1 MEVTTPSSA
10 VNTMD
15 CIGNDALLALGAQ
28 EADLA
33 AGRGFLF
40 QNTVRSAV
48 RVNCNEQ
55 QRQVNTR
62 SSRNIH
68 RSVRA

>member
-15 CIGNDALLALGAQ
+15 YIANDALALG
-28 EADLA
+28 A

-40 QNTVRSAV
+40 QNTVRNAV
-48 RVNCNEQ
+48 RVYCNEQ